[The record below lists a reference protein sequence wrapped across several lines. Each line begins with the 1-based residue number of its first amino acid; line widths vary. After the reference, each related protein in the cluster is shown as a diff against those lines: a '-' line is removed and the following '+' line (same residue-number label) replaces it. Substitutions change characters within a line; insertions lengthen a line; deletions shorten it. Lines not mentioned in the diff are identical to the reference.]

1 MVRNRHFFRR
11 VSAAASAEKAKTHLP
26 MIVTIGGDKETFSP
40 KRVGGAW
47 RKYMAGR
54 AMGHAS
60 RTWTKNR
67 LAELEI
73 SHGFG
78 RTLCWLRD
86 FRLDCFRTEREN
98 FTLWL

>member
-40 KRVGGAW
+40 KRVGSTW

-54 AMGHAS
+54 VM
-60 RTWTKNR
+60 
-67 LAELEI
+67 EP
-73 SHGFG
+73 
-78 RTLCWLRD
+78 D
-86 FRLDCFRTEREN
+86 FRAMDKKGD
-98 FTLWL
+98 WLG